1 MVEVA
6 SVPSIAEIR
15 DSLSDEK
22 RLIERDVW
30 AIRYGIRPLSAY
42 VAWLFIRLGITCKRT
57 VVLGLLLGLAGC
69 FLLAVGSPQ
78 VAVAGIVLLIVGSL
92 LDYVDGTIARATG
105 TTDKLGA
112 YLDLTCD
119 NFMAAAVPI
128 AVGVGA
134 GLPLWGVVLALLYTY
149 STLSIMDGR
158 QVFDEGENVYRGGGW
173 NLWRLAFVA
182 GTNAQSLHLLAL
194 LVFAATG
201 HMEWYLYAF
210 TIVAACEIMAVIYRR
225 LQGAREED

>member
-1 MVEVA
+1 MK
-6 SVPSIAEIR
+6 PSIAEIR

-30 AIRYGIRPLSAY
+30 AIHYGIRPLSVY
-42 VAWLFIRLGITCKRT
+42 VAWLFVRLGISCKQT
-57 VVLGLLLGLAGC
+57 VMLGLLLGLLGV
-69 FLLAVGSPQ
+69 FLVATGAPQ
-78 VAVAGIVLLIVGSL
+78 VAVAGILLLIVGSL
-92 LDYVDGTIARATG
+92 LDYVDGNIARATE

-112 YLDLTCD
+112 YLDLTAD

-128 AVGVGA
+128 AVGIGA

-158 QVFDEGENVYRGGGW
+158 QVFDDGRNVYRAEGW

-182 GTNAQSLHLLAL
+182 GTNVQSLHLLVL
-194 LVFAATG
+194 LVFAVTG

-210 TIVAACEIMAVIYRR
+210 IVVAASEIVAVVYRR
-225 LQGAREED
+225 LQGARG

>member
-1 MVEVA
+1 MR
-6 SVPSIAEIR
+6 ITEIR

-22 RLIERDVW
+22 RDIERDVW
-30 AIRYGIRPLSAY
+30 AIRYGIRPLSVY
-42 VAWLFIRLGITCKRT
+42 IAWLFIRLRVSCKQT
-57 VVLGLLLGLAGC
+57 VMLGLLLGLLGVFLVAAGS
-69 FLLAVGSPQ
+69 LQA
-78 VAVAGIVLLIVGSL
+78 AVAGILLLIIGSL
-92 LDYVDGTIARATG
+92 LDYVDGNIARATG

-128 AVGVGA
+128 AVGIGA
-134 GLPLWGVVLALLYTY
+134 GLPLWGVALALLYTY

-158 QVFDEGENVYRGGGW
+158 QVFDDGRNVYRDRGW

-210 TIVAACEIMAVIYRR
+210 TTVAACEIVAIIYRR
-225 LQGAREED
+225 LQQIADD

>member
-1 MVEVA
+1 MNT
-6 SVPSIAEIR
+6 PSIVEIK

-22 RLIERDVW
+22 RLIEQGVW

-42 VAWLFIRLGITCKRT
+42 VAWLFIRLRISCKQT

-69 FLLAVGSPQ
+69 FLIAVGSPQ
-78 VAVAGIVLLIVGSL
+78 VMVAGAVLLIAGSL
-92 LDYVDGTIARATG
+92 LDYVDGNIARATG

-112 YLDLTCD
+112 YLDLTSD

-128 AVGVGA
+128 AVGLGT
-134 GLPLWGVVLALLYTY
+134 GNPLWGIVLALLYTY

-158 QVFDEGENVYRGGGW
+158 QVFDDGKNVYRAGGW

-182 GTNAQSLHLLAL
+182 GTNAQSLHLLVL
-194 LVFAATG
+194 LVFAVTG
-201 HMEWYLYAF
+201 RMEWYLYAF
-210 TIVAACEIMAVIYRR
+210 TTIAACEIVAIIYRR
-225 LQGAREED
+225 LQGA